1 MKPRH
6 VPLRTCSGC
15 RQQHPKRE
23 MVRVVRLEDG
33 AVVMDET
40 GRRNGR
46 GAYLCR
52 RPECWQRAL
61 RTGSLAH
68 ALKIPAISPSDRA
81 ALEQAGHQFVASGI

>member
-15 RQQHPKRE
+15 REQRPKRE
-23 MVRVVRLEDG
+23 LVRVVRLED
-33 AVVMDET
+33 ASVVLDET

-52 RPECWQRAL
+52 QPECWQRAL

-68 ALKIPAISPSDRA
+68 ALKVPSISAIDKA
-81 ALEQAGHQFVASGI
+81 VLEQAGQGLVASA

>member
-6 VPLRTCSGC
+6 IPLRTCSGC
-15 RQQHPKRE
+15 REQHPKRD
-23 MVRVVRLEDG
+23 MLRVVRVEDG
-33 AVVMDET
+33 SVVMDET

-52 RPECWQRAL
+52 QPECWQRAL

-68 ALKIPAISPSDRA
+68 ALKVQSLSA
-81 ALEQAGHQFVASGI
+81 ADKTVLEQAGQELVASV

>member
-15 RQQHPKRE
+15 REQRPKRE
-23 MVRVVRLEDG
+23 MVRVVRLED
-33 AVVMDET
+33 ASVVVDET

-52 RPECWQRAL
+52 APECWQRAL

-68 ALKIPAISPSDRA
+68 ALKVPTISASDKA
-81 ALEQAGHQFVASGI
+81 ALDQAGQQLLASA

>member
-6 VPLRTCSGC
+6 IPLRTCSGC
-15 RQQHPKRE
+15 REQRPKRE
-23 MVRVVRLEDG
+23 MARVVRLDDG
-33 AVVMDET
+33 SVVMDET

-68 ALKIPAISPSDRA
+68 ALKVPTISATDKTN
-81 ALEQAGHQFVASGI
+81 LEQVGEQLTASA

>member
-6 VPLRTCSGC
+6 TPMRTCSGC
-15 RQQHPKRE
+15 RQQRPKRE
-23 MVRVVRLEDG
+23 MVRVVRLED
-33 AVVMDET
+33 ASVVLDET

-52 RPECWQRAL
+52 LPECWQRAL

-68 ALKIPAISPSDRA
+68 ALRVTTISPADRA
-81 ALEQAGHQFVASGI
+81 ALEQAGQQLVAPVI